1 MRRILTALV
10 LLSVSGAAS
19 AQSPQSSQKFDA
31 ADISLRPH
39 TGITSEGGM
48 TGGVLRGGR
57 YDLRN
62 ASMVDLIAVAYSI
75 NDQDLIVGG
84 PNWVGYDRFDIAAKA
99 PDGTSQ
105 PNLRLMLQALLAD
118 RFVLKVHNDSRPM
131 AGHVLT
137 LGSGKHK
144 LKEASGPGAGC
155 QGSPPPQPPPPV
167 PINRG
172 TCRGVTMEE
181 FASLLRNIGNGY
193 INGPVQD
200 QTGLKGYWDFD
211 VAFTPFPA
219 LARAGADAITIPQF
233 IERDLGLKLEA
244 GKAPAPVVVI
254 DSVNQKPSAN
264 PSGVSASIPL
274 PPPME
279 FDAAEIKLSQPD
291 AQPRLRLLPG
301 GRIDGDGIT
310 LKVLFQVVFDI
321 TQDDLIANTP
331 KWFNDTKYSIIAKTT
346 TAVTGSGQNMQA
358 DIDDLKAMVRQLI
371 TERFKMKSHYE
382 NRPVD
387 AYTLVADKPKMAK
400 ADPANRTGFKE
411 GPPAGQPDQR
421 NQILTRMVTVRN
433 MTMTQFAEDLRRIA
447 GGYIRVPVEDK
458 TGLEGAYDFT
468 LNFSPIGLLNAGRG
482 RGGDAAGPGPGPAP
496 GPGADF
502 SDPSG
507 ALSLPDAIN
516 RQLGLK
522 LEMRKRPMP
531 VLVIDSMLEKPTDN

>member
-1 MRRILTALV
+1 MRRVLTTLAFFV
-10 LLSVSGAAS
+10 LSGAAF
-19 AQSPQSSQKFDA
+19 AQSPPNTQKFDA

-39 TGITSEGGM
+39 TGITSQGGI

-62 ASMVDLIAVAYSI
+62 ASMVDLISMAYAI
-75 NDQDLIVGG
+75 NDQALIVGG
-84 PNWVGYDRFDIAAKA
+84 PSWIEYDRFDLAAKA

-105 PNLRLMLQALLAD
+105 ANLRLMLQALLAD
-118 RFVLKVHNDSRPM
+118 RFQLKLHDDTRMVE
-131 AGHVLT
+131 GGFVLT
-137 LGSGKHK
+137 LGKDKHK
-144 LKEASGPGAGC
+144 LKEAAGPGAGC
-155 QGSPPPQPPPPV
+155 QGSPPPQPPPPI

-181 FASLLRNIGNGY
+181 FANLLRNIANGY
-193 INGPVQD
+193 VNGPVRD

-211 VAFTPFPA
+211 VAFTPYGA
-219 LARAGADAITIPQF
+219 LQRAGSDAITVPQF
-233 IERDLGLKLEA
+233 IERDLGLKLEP
-244 GKAPAPVVVI
+244 GKAPMPVTVV
-254 DSVNQKPSAN
+254 DSVSQKPSPN

-310 LKVLFQVVFDI
+310 LKQLFNIVFDI

-331 KWFNDTKYSIIAKTT
+331 KWFDDTKFTIIAKTT
-346 TAVTGSGQNMQA
+346 TAVTGTGQNMQA

-387 AYTLVADKPKMAK
+387 AYTLIADKPRMAK
-400 ADPANRTGFKE
+400 ADPNNRTGFKE
-411 GPPAGQPDQR
+411 GPATGQADQR
-421 NQILTRMVTVRN
+421 NQILGRMVTVRN

-447 GGYIRVPVEDK
+447 GGYVRVPVEDK

-468 LNFSPIGLLNAGRG
+468 LTFSPIGLLNAGRG
-482 RGGDAAGPGPGPAP
+482 RGGDAAGPIP
-496 GPGADF
+496 GPGGDV

-507 ALSLPDAIN
+507 ALSLPDAIS

-531 VLVIDSMLEKPTDN
+531 VLVIDSIQEKPTDN